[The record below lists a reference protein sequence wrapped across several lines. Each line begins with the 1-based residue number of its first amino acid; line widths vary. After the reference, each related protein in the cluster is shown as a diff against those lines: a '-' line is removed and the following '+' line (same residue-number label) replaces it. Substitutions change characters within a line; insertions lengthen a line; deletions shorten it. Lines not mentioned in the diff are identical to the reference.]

1 MFIVTDKEDVII
13 HISETKDYQEN
24 GNLLVDNGKL
34 AIAAYLVNDVYEVDT
49 IDEGVVP
56 SKYCYT
62 TDKGFYKNPNYKEYF
77 STEDRIAA
85 LEEAVN
91 SLLGL

>member
-34 AIAAYLVNDVYEVDT
+34 AIAAYLVNEVYEIDT
-49 IDEGVVP
+49 IDEGIVP

-62 TDKGFYKNPNYKEYF
+62 ADKGFY
-77 STEDRIAA
+77 
-85 LEEAVN
+85 
-91 SLLGL
+91 

>member
-1 MFIVTDKEDVII
+1 MFIVTDKDNVII
-13 HISETKDYQEN
+13 HISETKDYQSN

-34 AIAAYLVNDVYEVDT
+34 AIAAYLVNGVYEVESV
-49 IDEGVVP
+49 DEKVAP
-56 SKYCYT
+56 AKYCYT
-62 TDKGFYKNPNYKEYF
+62 EKDGFYKNPNYKEYF
-77 STEDRIAA
+77 SDQDRIAA

>member
-1 MFIVTDKEDVII
+1 MFIVTDKNDVII
-13 HISETKDYQEN
+13 HISETKDYQSN
-24 GNLLVDNGKL
+24 GNLLVDNGNL
-34 AIAAYLVNDVYEVDT
+34 AIAAYLVKEVYEVESV
-49 IDEGVVP
+49 DEGVVP

-62 TDKGFYKNPNYKEYF
+62 TKKGFYKNPDWKEYF
-77 STEDRIAA
+77 STEDRVAA

>member
-1 MFIVTDKEDVII
+1 MFIVTDKNDVII
-13 HISETKDYQEN
+13 HISETKDYQSN

-34 AIAAYLVNDVYEVDT
+34 AIAAYLVNAVYEVET
-49 IDEGVVP
+49 VDEGVTP

-62 TDKGFYKNPNYKEYF
+62 ESKGFYKNPNWKEYF

-85 LEEAVN
+85 LESAVN

>member
-1 MFIVTDKEDVII
+1 MFIVTDKNNVII
-13 HISETKDYQEN
+13 HISETKDYQSN

-34 AIAAYLVNDVYEVDT
+34 AIAAYLVNGVYEVET
-49 IDEGVVP
+49 VDEGVVP

-62 TDKGFYKNPNYKEYF
+62 ESAGFYKNPNWKEYF
-77 STEDRIAA
+77 STDDRIDA
-85 LEEAVN
+85 LESAVN